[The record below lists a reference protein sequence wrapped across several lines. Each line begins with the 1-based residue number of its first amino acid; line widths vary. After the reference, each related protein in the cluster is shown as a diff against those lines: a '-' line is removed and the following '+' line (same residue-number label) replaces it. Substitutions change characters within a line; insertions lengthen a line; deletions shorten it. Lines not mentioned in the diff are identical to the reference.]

1 MRILIDSNVFIYGE
15 SNEIVQSDVAKLHS
29 IAMEHDIKLMVHPA
43 SLEDIRRDSNEQR
56 RTVHES
62 KFGKYPILDDLR
74 NPDDSFTNVVGGAQ
88 RHQDEIDNKILY
100 SIYRNAASFLVTEDR
115 RLHRKARKL
124 GLDQRVLTVSQIV
137 EHLVK
142 QVERYYPEHLRL
154 EHLAIYNLDLRS
166 EFFDSI
172 RENYSGFDDWFIEK
186 SKEGRM
192 CWCWRSNKKKLN
204 ALLIYTEKN
213 KPILRGF
220 PEKALKICTFKVSDD
235 TRGFKLGE
243 LLLKMCFD
251 YCSKNGF
258 SVAYVT
264 IFEDKIQMRKLL
276 EDFGFE
282 IAGEKS
288 ITGEIIYAKDFVTPQ
303 SLNEMDPFEFCK
315 RFFPCFYDGDNV
327 RKFVVPIRPE
337 FHDRLFSDVQ
347 GRQTFIDE
355 FWDMIVEQNTI
366 KKAYVCNSRIT
377 TIQSGD
383 ILLFYRSR
391 RKQGIT
397 GVGVV
402 ESVLRQPTSI
412 DELFAFIG
420 LRSVYSTNE
429 LRQLHENGAL
439 AIIFRYVG
447 QLPSLIS
454 RERLLELGALTGAPQ
469 SILTMD
475 NVSYKRVKENV
486 KGWLI

>member
-1 MRILIDSNVFIYGE
+1 
-15 SNEIVQSDVAKLHS
+15 
-29 IAMEHDIKLMVHPA
+29 
-43 SLEDIRRDSNEQR
+43 
-56 RTVHES
+56 
-62 KFGKYPILDDLR
+62 
-74 NPDDSFTNVVGGAQ
+74 
-88 RHQDEIDNKILY
+88 
-100 SIYRNAASFLVTEDR
+100 
-115 RLHRKARKL
+115 
-124 GLDQRVLTVSQIV
+124 
-137 EHLVK
+137 
-142 QVERYYPEHLRL
+142 
-154 EHLAIYNLDLRS
+154 
-166 EFFDSI
+166 
-172 RENYSGFDDWFIEK
+172 
-186 SKEGRM
+186 M